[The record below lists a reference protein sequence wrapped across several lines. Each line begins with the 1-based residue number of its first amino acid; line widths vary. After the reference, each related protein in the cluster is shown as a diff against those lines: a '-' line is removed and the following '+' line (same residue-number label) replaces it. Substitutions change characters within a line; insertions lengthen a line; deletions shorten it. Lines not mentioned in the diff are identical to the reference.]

1 MRFAVLGPLAVTGGE
16 LPVERRSHLRLLSI
30 LLFHA
35 GRPIETDAL
44 IERFWGE
51 EPPPTARAA
60 LQTHMSQLRRL
71 LGDGIVTTERSGYR
85 LSLDEHELDAAEF
98 EAAVSRARTAVRTGL
113 WEAALAASREALALW
128 RGAPYPELQDD
139 PFAIPE
145 VARLEELRAD
155 LIEVQGE
162 SLLAQGRGEEAVPE
176 LERAVR
182 ELPYRERLWELLML
196 ARARLG
202 RTVDALAAYHE
213 ARHLFDEVGLE
224 PGPALRELEERVLRE
239 DPTLVPSRV
248 RHNLPERRT
257 RFIGRGHELAE
268 IGAMLETD
276 RLVTLVGVGGAGKT
290 RLAEEVAHRAVG
302 RFPDGVFMVDLA
314 PVSDPELV
322 AVEAAFALGLRPE
335 EASAADALAESL
347 RGRSTLIL
355 LDNCEHLLEAGAHLV
370 DALLRAGPGIR
381 LMATSRAALSV
392 EGERV
397 YRVRP
402 LPMPSRD
409 DEDPELLR
417 GADAVQLFADR
428 AALAARSF
436 RLDEENAGTIA
447 GICRRLD
454 GLPLAIELAAARMS
468 ALSPAE
474 VADRLDNRF
483 RLLAHGSPTDHPRHQ
498 TLEATIAWS
507 YDLLTDA
514 QQRLFARLSVFS
526 GAFDLEMAEAIC
538 GEPPLGK
545 ADVAALVADLVDRSL
560 VLAADTA
567 GGRRYRLLETIREYA
582 RERLAAIDGGA
593 DALRRHRD
601 HFLGLASAR
610 RPIPDPGWLADVRG
624 VHDEMEAALRWSLAT
639 GDMAE
644 AAWLA
649 ATLGDY
655 WNVLGYPGRTVALL
669 RETLD
674 VAELTGEPEREADLH
689 NTLADGYAL
698 EGDHERAIGEIE
710 AATALLAQRQPS
722 EEKLAAFGNLAGIRL
737 LTVSEENAGAVPPA
751 RVALSVAEAIGD
763 PESMAVARSTLGS
776 ALCWSGAIDEGLD
789 EKRQALALAEGVSTT
804 LFIGMQGPLLTSL
817 MLHPEARRTEPLRIT
832 NDLLAR
838 FGADPQLVEQLPWH
852 WFAYVFMESGEW
864 DRAEAALQRL
874 AGRHR
879 EGFEIGLLRH
889 PRASLRWMQG
899 RLDEAWDEVLSTD
912 TPGLARRLY
921 HDVLTLRADVACDL
935 GRLDEV
941 RATAARYSEMPV
953 APAEES
959 MKSAVLR
966 ALVRAEVDAALA
978 GDADRR
984 TEHEQRAVAAN
995 RQLNELLRRYPHPT
1009 GGSVQIET
1017 PATNQLLAEAELSRL
1032 GGPRPDLWRAA
1043 VDQPSYVYWKLYAR
1057 WRLAESLLAAGDVA
1071 AAAREVRDALPD
1083 AARIGAGL
1091 LQRRLE
1097 ETSAALEVSPSPGRA
1112 PAGRSAT

>member
-1 MRFAVLGPLAVTGGE
+1 MRFAVLGPLTVTGGE
-16 LPVERRSHLRLLSI
+16 LPIERRSHLRLLSI
-30 LLFHA
+30 LLFQA
-35 GRPIETDAL
+35 GRAIETDAL
-44 IERFWGE
+44 IDRFWGE
-51 EPPPTARAA
+51 DPPPTARAA

-71 LGDGIVTTERSGYR
+71 LGDGVVTTERGGYR
-85 LSLDEHELDAAEF
+85 LGLDEHELDAVEF
-98 EAAVSRARTAVRTGL
+98 EAAASRARTAARTGI
-113 WEAALAASREALALW
+113 WDAALTASREAQGLW

-139 PFAIPE
+139 YFAVPE
-145 VARLEELRAD
+145 LARLDELRAE
-155 LIEVQGE
+155 LIEIQGE
-162 SLLAQGRGEEAVPE
+162 SLLAQGHGEEAVPE

-257 RFIGRGHELAE
+257 RFIGRGRELDE
-268 IGAMLETD
+268 IGTMLETD

-314 PVSDPELV
+314 PVSDPQLV
-322 AVEAAFALGLRPE
+322 AVETAFALGLRPE

-381 LMATSRAALSV
+381 LLATSRAALSV

-397 YRVRP
+397 YHVRP

-409 DEDPELLR
+409 DEGLEVVR

-436 RLDEENAGTIA
+436 AVDEENAATIA

-468 ALSPAE
+468 ALSPAD

-483 RLLAHGSPTDHPRHQ
+483 RLLAQGKPTDHPRHR

-514 QQRLFARLSVFS
+514 QQRLFARLSVFN
-526 GAFDLEMAEAIC
+526 GGFDLKMAETIC
-538 GEPPLGK
+538 TGPPLREP
-545 ADVAALVADLVDRSL
+545 DVATLLADLVDRSL
-560 VLAADTA
+560 VVAADTS
-567 GGRRYRLLETIREYA
+567 GGRRYRLLESTREYA
-582 RERLAAIDGGA
+582 RDRLAALDEA
-593 DALRRHRD
+593 NAVQRRHRD
-601 HFLGLASAR
+601 HFLALARAR
-610 RPIPDPGWLADVRG
+610 RPIPDPGWLDGLRG
-624 VHDEMEAALRWSLAT
+624 LHDEMEAARTWSLAR
-639 GDMAE
+639 GDAGE

-655 WNVLGYPGRTVALL
+655 WNLLGYPGRAIAVL
-669 RETLD
+669 RETLETAD
-674 VAELTGEPEREADLH
+674 LTGQPEREADLH
-689 NTLADGYAL
+689 NTLGDGYGYD
-698 EGDHERAIGEIE
+698 GDHERAMGEIQ
-710 AATALLAQRQPS
+710 AAAALLEHRPAS
-722 EEKLAAFGNLAGIRL
+722 EEKLAAFGNLAAIRL
-737 LTVSEENAGAVPPA
+737 FIVSEENARAVPPA
-751 RVALSVAEAIGD
+751 RVALSVAEALGD
-763 PESMAVARSTLGS
+763 VESIAVAHATLGS
-776 ALCWSGAIDEGLD
+776 VLAWSGEIDEGL
-789 EKRQALALAEGVSTT
+789 EHKRTALALAEPVSTT
-804 LFIGMQGPLLTSL
+804 LFVAMHGPLLTTL
-817 MLHPEARRTEPLRIT
+817 MLHPEARRTEPLRVT
-832 NDLLAR
+832 NALLAR
-838 FGADPQLVEQLPWH
+838 FGSDPRLVEQLPWH
-852 WFAYVFMESGEW
+852 WFAYVFLESGEW
-864 DRAEAALQRL
+864 DRAEAAVQRL
-874 AGRHR
+874 AAEHR
-879 EGFEIGLLRH
+879 EGFQIALMRH
-889 PRASLRWMQG
+889 PRACLRWMQG
-899 RLDEAWDEVLSTD
+899 RLEEAWAEVLATD
-912 TPGLARRLY
+912 TPGLARRWY
-921 HDVLTLRADVACDL
+921 HDILTLRADVAGDL

-941 RATAARYSEMPV
+941 RSAADRYVGTPV

-966 ALVRAEVDAALA
+966 ALVRAEVDAGLGAPA
-978 GDADRR
+978 NRR
-984 TEHEQRAVAAN
+984 QEHERRAAAAN
-995 RQLNELLRRYPHPT
+995 RQLRELLRRYPHPT

-1032 GGPRPDLWRAA
+1032 GTPRPDLWRAA
-1043 VDQPSYVYWKLYAR
+1043 IDQPSFVYWKLYSR
-1057 WRLAESLLAAGDVA
+1057 WRLAESLLAADDPVA
-1071 AAAREVRDALPD
+1071 AEREVRDAHAD
-1083 AARIGAGL
+1083 AARIGAEL
-1091 LQRRLE
+1091 LRQRLE
-1097 ETSAALEVSPSPGRA
+1097 ETAAAMEVRSSSGRA